1 MAIDPGASDDLL
13 VRLGCADA
21 YYLSDYLESACL
33 LDHGRVKYLHL
44 GDKGGDVLFPCIV
57 REAAELGIRD
67 VTTPIGYG
75 GPLAIGPNPP
85 IERFYEL
92 YEDWCAKN
100 GIVATFIRFHPLFAN
115 HEYAGARFHQEPVA
129 GSVAWRLDGDLLAGM
144 HPHHRRLVRKAQSA
158 GVRFETVLGPQS
170 LESFAALYEQTMERV
185 GASRYYSF
193 PGVYWEALAERLG
206 DQLVLLQAD
215 VGGTPLAGVICIATP
230 PWLHYHLG
238 ATAEEGRLL
247 GASHLLLHAAAH
259 FGQEREL
266 ELFHLGSGFGGGSG
280 GLLDFKRRFSP
291 GPLVE
296 QRFGKAVHDTERYLA
311 LTGTTTVSYTGF
323 FPAYRGSEGGRRE
336 AE

>member
-1 MAIDPGASDDLL
+1 LAIDPDASDDLL

-21 YYLSDYLESACL
+21 YYLSDFLESACL
-33 LDHGRVKYLHL
+33 LDHGRAAYLHL
-44 GDKGGDVLFPCIV
+44 GDKGGEVLFPCVV
-57 REAAELGIRD
+57 RELPGLGIRD

-75 GPLAIGPNPP
+75 GPLAIGPRPP

-92 YEDWCAKN
+92 YEEWCAEN

-115 HEYAGARFHQEPVA
+115 HEYASPRFHQEPVA
-129 GSVAWRLDGDLLAGM
+129 GSVAWRLDGDLLAEM

-158 GVRFETVLGPQS
+158 GVRVETLLGS
-170 LESFAALYEQTMERV
+170 RNLESFAALYAQTMERV

-193 PGVYWEALAERLG
+193 PGVYWEALADRM
-206 DQLVLLQAD
+206 DDRLVLLQAD
-215 VGGTPLAGVICIATP
+215 LGGTPLGSVICMATP

-247 GASHLLLHAAAH
+247 GANHLLLYAAARL
-259 FGQEREL
+259 GQKRQL
-266 ELFHLGSGFGGGSG
+266 ELFHLGSGFGGGGG
-280 GLLDFKRRFSP
+280 GLLEFKRRFSP

-311 LTGTTTVSYTGF
+311 LTGATTVSYKGF
-323 FPAYRGSEGGRRE
+323 FPAYRSPEGGHGE